1 MPTFYYMNTFDAF
14 FFHFFQYYKFKKS
27 KKANSIATF
36 YLTLLQSSL
45 ILLLGV
51 FFAGFFK
58 QMHVQ
63 TMSSPKAWTLFVLV
77 VIFLYFKN
85 WIQYSGKKRKVLNA
99 KVLKNK
105 KLNYNIWLLWLLPV
119 FILGLTYVLYQAT

>member
-1 MPTFYYMNTFDAF
+1 MNTFDAL
-14 FFHFFQYYKFKKS
+14 FFHFFQYYKSKKS

-45 ILLLGV
+45 LLLLGV

-63 TMSSPKAWTLFVLV
+63 TMTSVKAWTLFGLV

-99 KVLKNK
+99 KVLKNR
-105 KLNYNIWLLWLLPV
+105 KLHYNIWLLWLLPV
-119 FILGLTYVLYQAT
+119 VILGLTYVLYQAT

>member
-1 MPTFYYMNTFDAF
+1 MNTFDAL
-14 FFHFFQYYKFKKS
+14 FFHFFQYYKSKKS

-45 ILLLGV
+45 LLLLGV

-63 TMSSPKAWTLFVLV
+63 TMSSVKAWTLFGLV

-99 KVLKNK
+99 KVLKNR
-105 KLNYNIWLLWLLPV
+105 KLYYNIWLLWLLPV
-119 FILGLTYVLYQAT
+119 VILGLTYVLYQAT